1 MKNLIELL
9 KDIPTGNVCDS
20 NGRGGNMDAGI
31 KPLGKQM
38 KAVGPAFTV
47 RCQPGD
53 NLTIHKAIYEA
64 PKGSVLVIDA
74 QGFANAGAFGDILA
88 TACTHQGIV
97 GVILDGACRDANDI
111 EEMGFPLFCRAL
123 NPGGTVKESVGA
135 LNQTIQCGG
144 VIVNPGDVIVGDR
157 DGVAVIQSE
166 KAEAVIK
173 AALEKNKAEQAIRDQ
188 ILQGKST
195 IDIFKFNDKLAQ
207 KK

>member
-38 KAVGPAFTV
+38 KAVGTAFTV

-64 PKGSVLVIDA
+64 PEGSVLVIDA
-74 QGFANAGAFGDILA
+74 QGFTNAGAFGDILA
-88 TACTHQGIV
+88 TACTQQGIV

-123 NPGGTVKESVGA
+123 NPGGTVKESVGL

-144 VIVNPGDVIVGDR
+144 VIVNPGDIIVGDR

-173 AALEKNKAEQAIRDQ
+173 AAREKNKAEQAIRDQ

-195 IDIFKFNDKLAQ
+195 INIFKFNDKLAQ